1 MNLLYRQMPGKLEQM
16 LLDTDLRIQYRLVL
30 LGDILVKVVS
40 ESSQRQRVEMR
51 GEEQVEVG
59 NQERDN
65 ILNIN
70 K

>member
-1 MNLLYRQMPGKLEQM
+1 MPGKLEQM

>member
-1 MNLLYRQMPGKLEQM
+1 M